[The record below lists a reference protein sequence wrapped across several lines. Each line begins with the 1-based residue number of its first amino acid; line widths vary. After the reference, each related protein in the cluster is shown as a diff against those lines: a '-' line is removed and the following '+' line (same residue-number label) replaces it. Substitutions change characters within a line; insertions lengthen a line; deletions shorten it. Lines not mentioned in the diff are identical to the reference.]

1 MTPSPLKVKQNLW
14 GGAYIDITRM
24 LFMTQFSS
32 FSFPFFT
39 VPLREQLAAM
49 IIYHDG
55 SSFC

>member
-14 GGAYIDITRM
+14 GAYIDITRT
-24 LFMTQFSS
+24 LFMTQFYS

-55 SSFC
+55 SCFC

>member
-14 GGAYIDITRM
+14 GLILNITRT

-32 FSFPFFT
+32 FEFSFFT

-55 SSFC
+55 SCFC

>member
-1 MTPSPLKVKQNLW
+1 MTPSPLKVKQETF
-14 GGAYIDITRM
+14 GGAYIDITRT

-32 FSFPFFT
+32 FGFPFFT

-55 SSFC
+55 SCFC